1 MNSADEPMLGA
12 VIADRRLLLVHAHPD
27 DESSQTS
34 ATMARYLAEGA
45 QVTLVTCTLGELG
58 EILVPEWAHFT
69 PTELGQHRLGEIGDA
84 MNIIG
89 VTDHLFLGGAGR
101 YHDSGMTTDDK
112 GRAAVPAEMPDNAF
126 WNADLL
132 EAADLLVEVIRDRR
146 PQVLITYDPH
156 GNYGH
161 PDHIQA
167 HRVAMY
173 ATVLAAS
180 PSHRPELGSPWEISR
195 VLWNSH
201 NTAMWREAY
210 QIAKERGIELWPDN
224 ERDPDSFG
232 PDPSQVVAVIETGP
246 YLDICRRALANYRS
260 QVDTS
265 QPFWQFFQI
274 VQELPGAGEAYM
286 LGFGQPF
293 PVSDGPAADLFEGL
307 S

>member
-1 MNSADEPMLGA
+1 MPEH
-12 VIADRRLLLVHAHPD
+12 RLLLVHAHPD
-27 DESSQTS
+27 DEVTTTGL
-34 ATMARYLAEGA
+34 TMARHAAAGDR
-45 QVTLVTCTLGELG
+45 VTLVTCTLGEEG
-58 EILVPEWAHFT
+58 EIVAEHLKHLHDDGGLAAHRIG
-69 PTELGQHRLGEIGDA
+69 ELERATQAL
-84 MNIIG
+84 G
-89 VTDHLFLGGAGR
+89 VTDILRLGGDHR
-101 YHDSGMTTDDK
+101 YRDSGMRYGENGEVLPADTLHDDC
-112 GRAAVPAEMPDNAF
+112 F
-126 WNADLL
+126 WRADLL
-132 EAADLLVEVIRDRR
+132 AAANDLVPVIRDRR
-146 PQVLITYDPH
+146 PEVLITYDQY

-180 PSHRPELGSPWEISR
+180 PSHRPELGAPWEISR